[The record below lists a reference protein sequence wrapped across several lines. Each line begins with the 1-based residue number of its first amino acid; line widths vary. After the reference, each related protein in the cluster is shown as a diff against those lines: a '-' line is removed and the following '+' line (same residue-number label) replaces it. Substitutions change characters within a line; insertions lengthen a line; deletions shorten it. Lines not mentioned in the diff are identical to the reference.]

1 MHIMIETKEECCDR
15 VKTDSS
21 TVEWLI
27 IHKALRMLAD
37 NESIADS
44 DRQIAK
50 KIIDTKPNFYER

>member
-1 MHIMIETKEECCDR
+1 MHVMIETKEGYCDR

-37 NESIADS
+37 DESIADA